1 MNIVE
6 LSGRL
11 TREPEMRFLGQGYP
25 VLEMN
30 LAVDDGFGR
39 WNKESKK
46 TEVGSGFYQV
56 EVFGNYAEQLVE
68 DLEKGSEVYVKGSL
82 TQWTKEKEDG
92 TKESKTRIRG
102 EVVVVRGAP
111 RQQAQ
116 RTQAPAQQDP
126 WQASPAAQQ
135 GGRGYSE
142 EPPF

>member
-11 TREPEMRFLGQGYP
+11 TREPEMRFLGQGFP

-39 WNKESKK
+39 WDRETKK
-46 TEVGSGFYQV
+46 TQVGSGFYQI

-82 TQWTKEKEDG
+82 TQWTKDKEDG
-92 TKESKTRIRG
+92 SKDTKTRIRA
-102 EVVVVRGAP
+102 EIVIPRGRP
-111 RQQAQ
+111 RQQAE
-116 RTQAPAQQDP
+116 RTQQPQQADP
-126 WQASPAAQQ
+126 WASGPPAQQ
-135 GGRGYSE
+135 GGRGYSD